1 MAKLPVIDFSKEDC
15 LKPGISSWLSI
26 CNDVCLAL
34 EELGCFEAIM
44 PNDVYSE
51 LQNIFAAVKDF
62 FDAPSELKPKNR
74 YEGNP
79 YCGHFT
85 YNIVMKVWG
94 LITLQTLKKL
104 RSSHNSFGLRE
115 TTNFDVYANVMRKP
129 DQAVT
134 RMVFENYGVEKYM
147 TITFNGLLTSY
158 SLQNTKNPRWLELM
172 RGQFG
177 VKTEYDPAIIEST
190 RREMMNQDSIG
201 LFAMKVG
208 ETNTLEELV
217 DEDIKQ

>member
-26 CNDVCLAL
+26 CNDVCRAL

-51 LQNIFAAVKDF
+51 LQNNIFAAVKDL

-94 LITLQTLKKL
+94 NNT
-104 RSSHNSFGLRE
+104 
-115 TTNFDVYANVMRKP
+115 DVYANVMRKP

-147 TITFNGLLTSY
+147 TITFNRLLTSY

-172 RGQFG
+172 RGQFE

>member
-26 CNDVCLAL
+26 CNDVCRAL

-51 LQNIFAAVKDF
+51 LQNNIFAAVKDL

-94 LITLQTLKKL
+94 NNT
-104 RSSHNSFGLRE
+104 
-115 TTNFDVYANVMRKP
+115 DVYANVMRKP

-134 RMVFENYGVEKYM
+134 RMFAKYKEPKMVRTDDGPVSHTDKSFSTILHQNLKGLKVNTRGDEWIMFE
-147 TITFNGLLTSY
+147 
-158 SLQNTKNPRWLELM
+158 
-172 RGQFG
+172 

>member
-26 CNDVCLAL
+26 CNDVCRAL

-51 LQNIFAAVKDF
+51 LQNNIFAAVKDL

-94 LITLQTLKKL
+94 NNT
-104 RSSHNSFGLRE
+104 
-115 TTNFDVYANVMRKP
+115 DVYANVMRKP

-147 TITFNGLLTSY
+147 TITFNRLLTSY

-172 RGQFG
+172 MGQFE

>member
-26 CNDVCLAL
+26 CNDVCRAL

-51 LQNIFAAVKDF
+51 LQNNIFAAVKDL

-85 YNIVMKVWG
+85 YNIVMKFAKYKEPKMVRTDEGPVSHTDKSFSTILHQNLKG
-94 LITLQTLKKL
+94 LKV
-104 RSSHNSFGLRE
+104 N
-115 TTNFDVYANVMRKP
+115 
-129 DQAVT
+129 T
-134 RMVFENYGVEKYM
+134 RGDE
-147 TITFNGLLTSY
+147 
-158 SLQNTKNPRWLELM
+158 
-172 RGQFG
+172 FG

>member
-26 CNDVCLAL
+26 YNDVCRAL

-51 LQNIFAAVKDF
+51 LQNNIFAAVKDL

-94 LITLQTLKKL
+94 NNT
-104 RSSHNSFGLRE
+104 
-115 TTNFDVYANVMRKP
+115 DVYANVMRKP

-147 TITFNGLLTSY
+147 TIVVNS
-158 SLQNTKNPRWLELM
+158 
-172 RGQFG
+172 
-177 VKTEYDPAIIEST
+177 IICMPT
-190 RREMMNQDSIG
+190 CIQ
-201 LFAMKVG
+201 
-208 ETNTLEELV
+208 
-217 DEDIKQ
+217 

>member
-26 CNDVCLAL
+26 YNDVCRAL

-51 LQNIFAAVKDF
+51 LQNNIFAAVKDL

-94 LITLQTLKKL
+94 NNT
-104 RSSHNSFGLRE
+104 
-115 TTNFDVYANVMRKP
+115 DVYANVMRKP

-134 RMVFENYGVEKYM
+134 MMVFENYGVEK
-147 TITFNGLLTSY
+147 F
-158 SLQNTKNPRWLELM
+158 E
-172 RGQFG
+172 

-190 RREMMNQDSIG
+190 PREMMNQDSIG

>member
-26 CNDVCLAL
+26 YNDVCRAL

-51 LQNIFAAVKDF
+51 LQNNIFAAVKDL

-104 RSSHNSFGLRE
+104 RSLHNSFGLRE
-115 TTNFDVYANVMRKP
+115 TTNFV
-129 DQAVT
+129 
-134 RMVFENYGVEKYM
+134 
-147 TITFNGLLTSY
+147 
-158 SLQNTKNPRWLELM
+158 
-172 RGQFG
+172 
-177 VKTEYDPAIIEST
+177 IIQ
-190 RREMMNQDSIG
+190 MCMQ
-201 LFAMKVG
+201 M
-208 ETNTLEELV
+208 
-217 DEDIKQ
+217 